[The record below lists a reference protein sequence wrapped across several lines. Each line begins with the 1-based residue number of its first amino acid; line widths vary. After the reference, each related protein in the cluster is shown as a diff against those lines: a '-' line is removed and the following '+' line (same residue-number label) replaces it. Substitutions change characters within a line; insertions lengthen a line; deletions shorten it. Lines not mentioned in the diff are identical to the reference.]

1 VKIGKSKII
10 FFYDFSFM
18 LSHSNKG
25 IKHSEDFDKK
35 KSNVNWV
42 VL

>member
-1 VKIGKSKII
+1 
-10 FFYDFSFM
+10 M

-25 IKHSEDFDKK
+25 IKHSEDLKK
-35 KSNVNWV
+35 INLNVNTWV